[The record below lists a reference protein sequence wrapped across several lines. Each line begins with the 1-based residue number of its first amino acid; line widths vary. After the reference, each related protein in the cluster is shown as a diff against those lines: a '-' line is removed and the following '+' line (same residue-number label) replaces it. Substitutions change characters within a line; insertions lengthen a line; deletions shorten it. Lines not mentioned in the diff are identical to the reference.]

1 MKNKKITKL
10 LACATI
16 ALGMS
21 TSTFTSFAQGPNS
34 EDIDNGIANL
44 KYNKNEVLAAN
55 GDTIENVVPKEG
67 IKTNNKFIVVERKKK
82 TLTTSPVDI
91 SIVDSV
97 TDRTYPGA
105 LQTADDSFV
114 ENRPNI
120 LMCKR
125 NQ

>member
-1 MKNKKITKL
+1 
-10 LACATI
+10 
-16 ALGMS
+16 MS

-82 TLTTSPVDI
+82 HL
-91 SIVDSV
+91 
-97 TDRTYPGA
+97 RH
-105 LQTADDSFV
+105 LQ
-114 ENRPNI
+114 
-120 LMCKR
+120 
-125 NQ
+125 